1 MKKVLEIDGLSYR
14 YPVEGDWAL
23 QDLSL
28 TVGEGESVGL
38 IGPNGAG
45 KSTLLLH
52 LNGILQADGRVKLF
66 GLPAIRGNL
75 KEIRSRVG
83 LVFQDPDDQLF
94 MPTVFDDVAFGPLNM
109 GLPAEEIRRRVAGA
123 LERVGL
129 EGFERRVPH
138 HMSGGEK
145 RRVAIA
151 TVISME
157 PSLLVLDEP
166 GADLDPRGR
175 REFIELLNGLALTKI
190 IASHD
195 LDLIR
200 RTCSRCIVLDGGRIV
215 ADGPAE
221 EILSSRDL
229 LEAHGLL

>member
-1 MKKVLEIDGLSYR
+1 MNKVLEIEGLSYR
-14 YPVEGDWAL
+14 YPVGGAWAL
-23 QDLSL
+23 QDIS
-28 TVGEGESVGL
+28 VVVCEGESVGL

-52 LNGILQADGRVKLF
+52 LNGIIQGDGKVTIF
-66 GLPAIRGNL
+66 GLPVTKGNL

-109 GLPAEEIRRRVAGA
+109 GLTSAEVRRRVGEA
-123 LERVGL
+123 LEHAGI

-195 LDLIR
+195 LDLIHK
-200 RTCSRCIVLDGGRIV
+200 TCSRCIVLDGGRIV
-215 ADGPAE
+215 ADGPSDQ
-221 EILSSRDL
+221 ILSRRDL